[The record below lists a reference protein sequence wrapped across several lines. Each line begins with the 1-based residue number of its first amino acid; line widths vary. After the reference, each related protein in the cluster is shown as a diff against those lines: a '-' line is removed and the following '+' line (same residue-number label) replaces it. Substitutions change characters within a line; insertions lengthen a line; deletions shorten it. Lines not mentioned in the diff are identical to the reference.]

1 MTYNMTK
8 VSDLKTQNLINIHS
22 NNPSNNPSLKKPGLL
37 VLDVDATLIEEEVID
52 LLGDIAGVGCDLADI
67 TSKAMQGKMDFNTSL
82 KLRVSMLKGLDYS
95 CVKQVAQNIHVTNGA
110 KKLIS
115 TLHSFGW
122 KVGAVSGGFKQVLD
136 DFLPKLNIDFW
147 VANNLEVVDSKL
159 SGKVIDP
166 IVNRQYKAKALTNWA
181 SKNNIDIAQS
191 VAIGDGANDID
202 MIKTAGLGVA
212 FCAKQLLKSQAK
224 ASIDTRD
231 LSLVLDLLS

>member
-1 MTYNMTK
+1 MTK
-8 VSDLKTQNLINIHS
+8 ILELKKQKLINA
-22 NNPSNNPSLKKPGLL
+22 PSLKQPGLL

-52 LLGDIAGVGCDLADI
+52 LLGDIAGVGSNLAYI
-67 TSKAMQGKMDFNTSL
+67 TSKAMKGEIDFDTSL
-82 KLRVSMLKGLDYS
+82 KLRVSMLKGLECTCFKKAIES
-95 CVKQVAQNIHVTNGA
+95 IHVTSGA
-110 KKLIS
+110 KKLID

-122 KVGAVSGGFKQVLD
+122 KIGAVSGGFNNVLD
-136 DFLPKLNIDFW
+136 DFLPNLNIDFW

-159 SGKVIDP
+159 SGKVIEP

-181 SKNNIDIAQS
+181 RKNNIDISQS

-231 LSLVLDLLS
+231 LSLVLDLLN